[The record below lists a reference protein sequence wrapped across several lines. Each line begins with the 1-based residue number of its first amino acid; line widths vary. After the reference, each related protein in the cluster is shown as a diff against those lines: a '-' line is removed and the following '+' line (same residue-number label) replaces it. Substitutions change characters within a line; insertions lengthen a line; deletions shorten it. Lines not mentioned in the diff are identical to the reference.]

1 MVHISYFS
9 GVYILT
15 PQTQNSK
22 AILINNGL
30 LEIEDRI
37 DDTDQRHPIG
47 KNTETLFQFLNF

>member
-30 LEIEDRI
+30 LEIEDHI

-47 KNTETLFQFLNF
+47 KNTEAVL

>member
-15 PQTQNSK
+15 PQAQNSK

-30 LEIEDRI
+30 QEIEDHI

-47 KNTETLFQFLNF
+47 KH